1 MCVSIFVQYMYNLR
15 SRKTITNLSF
25 FRNVWVTENA
35 VKVVYGHYSRVQAEL
50 NCMKEALDRSV
61 NWHYYINQ
69 PGSIFP
75 LRTNAEL
82 VEILKLYNG
91 TNDIECH
98 KPAEHLGM
106 FATRVKYKFIL
117 LNNRIQ
123 ETSERKKPLPFGIR
137 VVKGSAYGV
146 FSRKFVEFVL
156 SNYKAQAVLEWSK
169 DTFSPDEHIWATLHH
184 TSMNPMLH
192 TPGGYSGM

>member
-1 MCVSIFVQYMYNLR
+1 MYNLR
-15 SRKTITNLSF
+15 SRKTITILLF

-35 VKVVYGHYSRVQAEL
+35 VKVIYGHYSRVQAEL

-61 NWHYYINQ
+61 KWHYYINQ